1 MKSAQFHPPNET
13 TRLTN
18 SSSLYDQSVFSATG
32 GPLQVG
38 YPAWV
43 NSISSWIG
51 LGLNALGLKEL
62 PALSDGNIFG
72 WGYTAFTIDPRSQ
85 TRSSSEASYLREALT
100 ETTNLLIFKNTM
112 AKTVIFDSDKRAV
125 GVAVDSGGLVYQVNA
140 TQEVI
145 LSAGAVSD
153 NRRLIKDLDLN
164 SINRY

>member
-1 MKSAQFHPPNET
+1 MKSAQFHPPNEI
-13 TRLTN
+13 TRLAN
-18 SSSLYDQSVFSATG
+18 SSSRYNQSVNSATG

-43 NSISSWIG
+43 NSVSSWIG
-51 LGLNALGLKEL
+51 LGLNTLGLKEL

-100 ETTNLLIFKNTM
+100 ETTNLLIYKNTM
-112 AKTVIFDSDKRAV
+112 AKSVMFDAGKRAI
-125 GVAVDSGGLVYQVNA
+125 GVAVDSGGLVYQVKA

-145 LSAGAVSD
+145 VSAGAV
-153 NRRLIKDLDLN
+153 RGYRTFPKDPVL
-164 SINRY
+164 SGI